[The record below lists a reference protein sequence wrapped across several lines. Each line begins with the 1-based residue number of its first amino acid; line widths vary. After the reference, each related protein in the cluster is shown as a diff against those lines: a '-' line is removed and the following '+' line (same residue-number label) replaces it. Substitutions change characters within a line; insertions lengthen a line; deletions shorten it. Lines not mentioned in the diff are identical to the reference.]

1 MAIEIDGILE
11 QGGVLKLTKD
21 VNLKNFPLNL
31 SEYSKLDLCGFTLT
45 SPEKQYAIQIFN
57 NSVTICNGKIR
68 GYRGIAVDE
77 VSTVYIN
84 SVDVEV
90 EGRSLGVYDGS
101 HVNISRDSIIHTTTS
116 DCTILVLGDKDLGKV
131 KSVRESS
138 LIVNGTVINDSE
150 TDISYAISG
159 NGLELTGVNIAITN
173 TAKITARYTAVFLSF
188 KGKTVID
195 GATISGATAIG
206 IKGGTLD
213 IKNATIESFGVK
225 KDFTEA
231 TGFDP
236 TGDAIA
242 IASTNYP
249 AGVPIVTLS
258 NNSVISKNAK
268 AVSTYKY
275 NTEEDSK
282 CEIKS
287 GRFKPTLDN
296 SESLFAPYCVSL
308 SSGDVCK
315 IGIVNKK
322 FYTKDEDALDK
333 SGTNSNLY
341 VILNYNFIYK
351 NKVISGKVDEYV
363 QIVSKLTVDEDS
375 GLTVNGEVFPIQ
387 YKTFAEVFNLIK
399 PSIMKN
405 MASEI
410 YKFDIKSYNSVFLST
425 VNKIK

>member
-11 QGGVLKLTKD
+11 QGGVLKLTRD
-21 VNLKNFPLNL
+21 VNLKNFPLYL
-31 SEYSKLDLCGFTLT
+31 SDYTKLDLNGFTLT
-45 SPEKQYAIQIFN
+45 SADSQYAIKIFHN
-57 NSVTICNGKIR
+57 KVTICNGKIR
-68 GYRGIAVDE
+68 GYRGISVDE
-77 VSTVYIN
+77 VSDLYLN

-173 TAKITARYTAVFLSF
+173 TAKITAKYTAVFLSF

-242 IASTNYP
+242 VASTNYP

-268 AVSTYKY
+268 AISTYKY

-315 IGIVNKK
+315 IGIVSKK

>member
-1 MAIEIDGILE
+1 MSIGIDGILE
-11 QGGVLKLTKD
+11 QNGTLRLTRD
-21 VNLKNFPLNL
+21 VSLKNFPLNL

-173 TAKITARYTAVFLSF
+173 TAKIIARYTAVFLSF

-213 IKNATIESFGVK
+213 IKNATISGFGIK

-268 AVSTYKY
+268 ALSTYKY

-410 YKFDIKSYNSVFLST
+410 YKFDVKSYNSVFLST

>member
-1 MAIEIDGILE
+1 MAIGIDGILE
-11 QGGVLKLTKD
+11 QNGTLKLTKD
-21 VNLKNFPLNL
+21 VSLKNFPLNL

-195 GATISGATAIG
+195 GAIISGATAIG

-213 IKNATIESFGVK
+213 IKNATIDSFGVK

-268 AVSTYKY
+268 ALSTYKY

>member
-11 QGGVLKLTKD
+11 QGSVLKLTRD

-173 TAKITARYTAVFLSF
+173 TAKIAARYTAIFLSF

-213 IKNATIESFGVK
+213 IKNATIDSFGVK

-268 AVSTYKY
+268 AVSTYMY
-275 NTEEDSK
+275 NTEEASI

-315 IGIVNKK
+315 IGIVSKK

-363 QIVSKLTVDEDS
+363 QIISKLTVDEDS

-399 PSIMKN
+399 PSIMKS

>member
-1 MAIEIDGILE
+1 MAIGIDGILE
-11 QGGVLKLTKD
+11 QNGTLRLTKD
-21 VNLKNFPLNL
+21 VSLKNFPLNL

-68 GYRGIAVDE
+68 GYKGIAVDE

-213 IKNATIESFGVK
+213 IKNATIDSFGVK

-268 AVSTYKY
+268 ALSTYKY

-296 SESLFAPYCVSL
+296 SENLFAPYCVSL

-315 IGIVNKK
+315 IGIVSKK

-333 SGTNSNLY
+333 SGINSNLY

-363 QIVSKLTVDEDS
+363 QIVSKLTVDEAS

-410 YKFDIKSYNSVFLST
+410 YKFDVKSYNSVFLST

>member
-1 MAIEIDGILE
+1 MAIGIDGILE
-11 QGGVLKLTKD
+11 QNGTLKLTKD
-21 VNLKNFPLNL
+21 VSLKNFPLNL

-138 LIVNGTVINDSE
+138 LIINGTVINDSE

-195 GATISGATAIG
+195 GAIISGATAIG

-213 IKNATIESFGVK
+213 IKNATIDSFGVK

-268 AVSTYKY
+268 ALSTYKY

>member
-1 MAIEIDGILE
+1 MAIGIDGILE
-11 QGGVLKLTKD
+11 QNDTLRLTKD
-21 VNLKNFPLNL
+21 VSLKNLPLNL

-45 SPEKQYAIQIFN
+45 SADHQYAIEIFHN
-57 NSVTICNGKIR
+57 KVAICNGKIR
-68 GYRGIAVDE
+68 GYRGISVDE
-77 VSTVYIN
+77 VSDLYLN
-84 SVDVEV
+84 SVDIEV
-90 EGRSLGVYDGS
+90 ASRALGVYDGS
-101 HVNISRDSIIHTTTS
+101 IVSISKDSIVHTTDS
-116 DCTILVLGDKDLGKV
+116 DCTILVLGDKDLGKT
-131 KSVRESS
+131 KSIRESS
-138 LIVNGTVINDSE
+138 LIIHGTVINDSE
-150 TDISYAISG
+150 TDISYAVSG
-159 NGLELTGVNIAITN
+159 NGLELTGVNITITD
-173 TAKITARYTAVFLSF
+173 TAKITAKYTAIFLSF
-188 KGKTVID
+188 TGKTIIN

-206 IKGGTLD
+206 IKGGKLD
-213 IKNATIESFGVK
+213 IKNATIESFGEK
-225 KDFTEA
+225 KDFVEA

-258 NNSVISKNAK
+258 NNNVISKNAK
-268 AVSTYKY
+268 AVSTYMY
-275 NTEEDSK
+275 NTEEASR

-296 SESLFAPYCVSL
+296 SENLFAPYCVSL

-315 IGIVNKK
+315 IGIVSKK

-351 NKVISGKVDEYV
+351 NKVISGKVDEHV
-363 QIVSKLTVDEDS
+363 QIISKLTVDEDS
-375 GLTVNGEVFPIQ
+375 GLTVSGEVFPIQ

>member
-11 QGGVLKLTKD
+11 QGSVLKLTRD

-173 TAKITARYTAVFLSF
+173 TAKITARYTAIFLSF

-213 IKNATIESFGVK
+213 IKNATIDSFGVK

-242 IASTNYP
+242 MASTNYP

-268 AVSTYKY
+268 AVSTYMY
-275 NTEEDSK
+275 NTEEASI

-315 IGIVNKK
+315 IGIVSKK

-363 QIVSKLTVDEDS
+363 QIISKLTVDEDS

-399 PSIMKN
+399 PSIMKS

>member
-1 MAIEIDGILE
+1 MAIGIDGILE
-11 QGGVLKLTKD
+11 QNGTLRLTKD
-21 VNLKNFPLNL
+21 VSLKNFPLNL

-68 GYRGIAVDE
+68 GYKGIAVDE

-213 IKNATIESFGVK
+213 IKNATIDSFGVK

-268 AVSTYKY
+268 ALSTYKY

-287 GRFKPTLDN
+287 GRFKPTFDN
-296 SESLFAPYCVSL
+296 SENLFAPYCVSL

-315 IGIVNKK
+315 IGIVSKK

-333 SGTNSNLY
+333 SGINSNLY

-363 QIVSKLTVDEDS
+363 QIVSKLTVDEAS

-410 YKFDIKSYNSVFLST
+410 YKFDVKSYNSVFLST

>member
-1 MAIEIDGILE
+1 MAIGIDGILE
-11 QGGVLKLTKD
+11 QNDTLRLTKD
-21 VNLKNFPLNL
+21 VSLKNLPLNL
-31 SEYSKLDLCGFTLT
+31 SEYSRLDLCGFTLT
-45 SPEKQYAIQIFN
+45 SADSQYAVEIFHN
-57 NSVTICNGKIR
+57 KVTICNGKIR
-68 GYRGIAVDE
+68 GYRGISVDE
-77 VSTVYIN
+77 VSDLYLN

-242 IASTNYP
+242 VASTNYP

-322 FYTKDEDALDK
+322 FYTKDEYALDK

-363 QIVSKLTVDEDS
+363 QIVSKLIVDEDS

-387 YKTFAEVFNLIK
+387 YKTFAEVFNRIK